1 MGCLKRLLM
10 LLLVLLD
17 LLKRLV
23 ALIDR
28 QEWVNFSLL
37 HREAWGYSTLEA
49 RHGRIVE
56 LMDERALLCDAAR
69 VNDRA
74 RR

>member
-49 RHGRIVE
+49 
-56 LMDERALLCDAAR
+56 
-69 VNDRA
+69 
-74 RR
+74 